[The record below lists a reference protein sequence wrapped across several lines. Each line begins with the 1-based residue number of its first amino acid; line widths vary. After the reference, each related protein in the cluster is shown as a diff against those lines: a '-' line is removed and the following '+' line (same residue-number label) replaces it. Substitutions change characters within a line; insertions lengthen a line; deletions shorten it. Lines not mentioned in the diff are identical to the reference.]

1 MKYCCFVISLYEI
14 LHKTLIVSQQ
24 MWYAMRR
31 LRTTQVTTH
40 AHDFAIQSFKKVAWK
55 SEY

>member
-31 LRTTQVTTH
+31 LWTTQVTTH
-40 AHDFAIQSFKKVAWK
+40 AHDFAIQSFKKVA
-55 SEY
+55 